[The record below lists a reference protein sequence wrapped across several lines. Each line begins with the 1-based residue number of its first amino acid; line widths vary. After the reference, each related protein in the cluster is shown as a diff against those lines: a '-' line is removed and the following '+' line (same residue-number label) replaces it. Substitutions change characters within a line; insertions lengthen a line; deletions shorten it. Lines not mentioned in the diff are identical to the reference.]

1 MARTESFLSKN
12 NEWSFL
18 DENENVL
25 AFDAYTE
32 DWESVDANGN
42 VLTVGGLVLDYKH
55 IYSHYAYRVVP
66 PNGNTAPITVRLQ
79 NQSVPAN
86 IKESTVLANRSTSE
100 RIKYITSDPLSGY
113 TYSDGVITSS
123 SNEFLT
129 IGTDILTHGDT
140 IVVTGTERDD
150 ATYTAVGHDFNIG
163 DLVTVTGVAPE
174 SYAIYDKEI
183 IAVTTDTF
191 TVTEMQSDIG
201 PATPFVKVTGEQP
214 AYAIGDTGPAGGKI
228 FITPQTHG
236 NNTGLYFEAAPAAT
250 QVSRRWS
257 ALANASIDVVGANG
271 TAIGTG
277 ATNTLDIVAQ
287 SGNIAAD
294 SAAAYCNDLSYGGYV
309 DWFLPSKDELN
320 QMYVNKT
327 TIGGF
332 VEAEYWSSSEYDA
345 SNAWYQLFING
356 NQFSTTKYPQ
366 NVRPIRSF
374 SAPSTP
380 LNYSYVNSASM
391 SENST
396 SLIYT
401 SAGHE
406 FGVGSVVTVI
416 GATVDIYNVTNAVVI
431 SVTEDTFTVE
441 PYSIGDTGPGGGLIF
456 MTPSTP
462 GNASGKYL
470 EAAPIPVG
478 GEVSRTWAT
487 SGNQSIAVTG
497 ANGTAIGT
505 GAQNTIDIVAQA
517 GNVAAT
523 SAAVYCSEL
532 VSGGQSDWFLPSLYE
547 LQEIYENLYLVST
560 GDFNPTSYWSSS
572 ENSGV
577 ASEAQFYIFSSGLN
591 GTSAKSNDFSVRPI
605 RSFLLTNPGVLTAV
619 IKATVDSST
628 YTVTNIIQNNV
639 SYITAGHRFSV
650 GQLISV
656 SNTLPAE
663 YNVIKVPIIRV
674 SETTFTVEG
683 ISTEIS
689 PMSQSGIARASG
701 DEGRR
706 VLVKSETGS
715 NAKYNGIYTVIDVG
729 GPNDNWVLQRKESF
743 PLAFNCMTRSN
754 TRSITSTVQLYESG
768 GSTPGSVPTYQ
779 GVVGRYGAVRSNIF
793 NSFTSLS
800 PYNVDIEIT
809 ISNHEGEAFYIT
821 LPFLYNYY
829 GWLANTYVQNARRQ
843 YLPHFYWD
851 VDSQQDPDYPFYK
864 LLDVMTYKADEV
876 MQSYSDFFTYE
887 LSELPVGTNV
897 TEPWAN
903 STLTSPSDVSLAN
916 REWLSQFTGGK
927 LLTAL
932 PSGVAAGTV
941 NVDAFIEWQLVNKY
955 YGYRSGSTQSVMEAV
970 KLCLTGDKTVAIAP
984 SFGNDVWKVK
994 IYTKISETPAD
1005 YEIGDIG
1012 PGGGK
1017 VFITP
1022 STAGNSTGKYFEVA
1036 PVVEEVQRT
1045 WATGANQSAVVSGA
1059 DGTAIGT
1066 GAQNTVDIVAQSGNV
1081 AATSAAKYCSDLV
1094 SGGKSDWFLPSKDE
1108 LNQIYANSRVTA
1120 GNFIIGVTYTINTV
1134 GTTNFTLIGAS
1145 ANTIGVT
1152 FTATGV
1158 GSGTGVADILN
1169 TGFSTVNYWSSSEY
1183 DAFFVWGQSF
1193 SNGLQDGSLKDS
1205 TTYVRPVRS
1214 FNTSKTV
1221 LALAELVRPMG
1232 YIYEHDAINSIDFIL
1247 DNYGA
1252 GILGTASLGDRP

>member
-18 DENENVL
+18 DENENVIAL
-25 AFDAYTE
+25 NGYAE
-32 DWESVDANGN
+32 NWEVVDVNGN
-42 VLTVGGLVLDYKH
+42 ELTVGGLISDYKH
-55 IYSHYAYRVVP
+55 IYSHHAYSVVP
-66 PNGNTAPITVRLQ
+66 PDGSTAPITVRLK

-86 IKESTVLANRSTSE
+86 ITESTVLANRSTSE
-100 RIKYITSDPLSGY
+100 RIKYITPELEPLSGY

-129 IGTDILTHGDT
+129 IGTDTLVHGDT
-140 IVVTGTERDD
+140 IAVTGTERDD
-150 ATYTAVGHDFNIG
+150 ATYTAVGHNFNVG

-174 SYAIYDKEI
+174 SYAVYDKEI
-183 IAVTTDTF
+183 ISITTDTF
-191 TVTEMQSDIG
+191 TVGEMQSDIG
-201 PATPFVKVTGEQP
+201 PATPFVKATGEQP

-236 NNTGLYFEAAPAAT
+236 NNTGLYFEAAPVAT
-250 QVSRRWS
+250 EVSRRWS
-257 ALANASIDVVGANG
+257 ALANASTDVVGADG

-277 ATNTLDIVAQ
+277 AANTLNIVAQ
-287 SGNIAAD
+287 SGNIATD
-294 SAAAYCNDLSYGGYV
+294 SAAAYCDDLSYGGYI

-332 VEAEYWSSSEYDA
+332 SNVEYWSSSEYD
-345 SNAWYQLFING
+345 NDEAWYQLFING
-356 NQFSTTKYPQ
+356 NQFSTTKYPL

-380 LNYSYVNSASM
+380 INDSYVASVSR
-391 SENST
+391 SENQT

-401 SAGHE
+401 STDHE
-406 FGVGSVVTVI
+406 FSVGSIVSVT
-416 GATVDIYNVTNAVVI
+416 GATVDIYNITNIQVI
-431 SVTEDTFTVE
+431 SVTDDTFTVE
-441 PYSIGDTGPGGGLIF
+441 PYSIGDIGPGGGLIF

-470 EAAPIPVG
+470 EVAPVSV
-478 GEVSRTWAT
+478 EVSRTWSTGA
-487 SGNQSIAVTG
+487 NQTVAVTG

-505 GAQNTIDIVAQA
+505 GAQNTIDIVAQS
-517 GNVAAT
+517 GNVSAT
-523 SAAVYCSEL
+523 SAAVYCDSL
-532 VSGGQSDWFLPSLYE
+532 VSGSASDWFLPSLYE
-547 LQEIYENLYLVST
+547 LQEVYENLYLVGT
-560 GDFNPTSYWSSS
+560 GNFSPTSYWSSS

-577 ASEAQFYIFSSGLN
+577 ASEAQFYIFSSGLS
-591 GTSAKSNDFSVRPI
+591 GTVAKSSDFLVRPI
-605 RSFLLTNPGVLTAV
+605 RSFLLPDSGTLV
-619 IKATVDSST
+619 ATISAISLYASS
-628 YTVTNIIQNNV
+628 TVTNISQNNV

-663 YNVIKVPIIRV
+663 YNIVKVPIIRV

-689 PMSQSGIARASG
+689 PMSQSGVAKASG

-729 GPNDNWVLQRKESF
+729 GPNDNWILQRTESF

-768 GSTPGSVPTYQ
+768 GSTPESVPTYQ

-800 PYNVDIEIT
+800 SYNVDIEIT
-809 ISNHEGEAFYIT
+809 ISNHGGEAFYIT

-932 PSGVAAGTV
+932 PPGVAAGTV
-941 NVDAFIEWQLVNKY
+941 DVDAFIEWQLVNKY
-955 YGYRSGSTQSVMEAV
+955 YGYRAGSTQSVMEAV

-1005 YEIGDIG
+1005 YDIGDIG

-1036 PVVEEVQRT
+1036 PVATEVSIT
-1045 WATGANQSAVVSGA
+1045 WATNVNSNRSTAVSGA

-1066 GAQNTVDIVAQSGNV
+1066 GAQNTIDIVAQSGNV
-1081 AATSAAKYCSDLV
+1081 AATSAAVYCSELTY
-1094 SGGKSDWFLPSKDE
+1094 GGYSDWFLPSKDE
-1108 LNQIYANSRVTA
+1108 IQKMGLYKSQ
-1120 GNFIIGVTYTINTV
+1120 INTD
-1134 GTTNFTLIGAS
+1134 LSIE
-1145 ANTIGVT
+1145 
-1152 FTATGV
+1152 
-1158 GSGTGVADILN
+1158 
-1169 TGFSTVNYWSSSEY
+1169 NYYWTSSEY
-1183 DAFFVWGQSF
+1183 AVDRAWYYWF
-1193 SNGLQDGSLKDS
+1193 NGLPGVQNEALKGNS
-1205 TTYVRPVRS
+1205 FLVRPVRAFS
-1214 FNTSKTV
+1214 NSPTV

-1232 YIYEHDAINSIDFIL
+1232 YIYEHEAINSIDFIL

-1252 GILGTASLGDRP
+1252 GILDLATLGSGAVGS

>member
-18 DENENVL
+18 DENENVIAL
-25 AFDAYTE
+25 NGYAE
-32 DWESVDANGN
+32 NWEVVDVNGN
-42 VLTVGGLVLDYKH
+42 LLTVGGLISDYKH
-55 IYSHYAYRVVP
+55 IYSHYAYSVVP
-66 PNGNTAPITVRLQ
+66 PDGSTAPITVRLK

-86 IKESTVLANRSTSE
+86 ITESTVLANRSTSE
-100 RIKYITSDPLSGY
+100 RIKYITPEFEPLPGY

-129 IGTDILTHGDT
+129 IGTDTLVHGDT

-150 ATYTAVGHDFNIG
+150 ATYTAVGHNFNVG

-174 SYAIYDKEI
+174 SYAVYDKEI
-183 IAVTTDTF
+183 ISVTTDTF
-191 TVTEMQSDIG
+191 TVGEMQSDIG
-201 PATPFVKVTGEQP
+201 PATPFVKATGEQP

-406 FGVGSVVTVI
+406 FSVGSAVTVI

-431 SVTEDTFTVE
+431 SVTEDTFTIE

-462 GNASGKYL
+462 GNVSGKYL

-505 GAQNTIDIVAQA
+505 GAQNTIDIVAQS

-577 ASEAQFYIFSSGLN
+577 ASEAQFYIFSSGIN

-619 IKATVDSST
+619 IKATVNSST

-663 YNVIKVPIIRV
+663 YNIVKVPIIRV

-689 PMSQSGIARASG
+689 PMSQSGVAKASG

-706 VLVKSETGS
+706 VLVKSETGL
-715 NAKYNGIYTVIDVG
+715 NTKYNGIYTVIDVG
-729 GPNDNWVLQRKESF
+729 GPNDNWILQRTESF

-768 GSTPGSVPTYQ
+768 GSTPESVPTYQ

-932 PSGVAAGTV
+932 PPGVAAGAV
-941 NVDAFIEWQLVNKY
+941 DVDAFIEWQLVNKY
-955 YGYRSGSTQSVMEAV
+955 YGYRAGSTQSVMEAV
-970 KLCLTGDKTVAIAP
+970 KLCLTGNKTVAIAP
-984 SFGNDVWKVK
+984 SFGNDPWTIN
-994 IYTKISETPAD
+994 IYTKISETPAE
-1005 YEIGDIG
+1005 YAIGDTG

-1036 PVVEEVQRT
+1036 PVAMEVERT
-1045 WATGANQSAVVSGA
+1045 WATNVNSNRTTAVSGA

-1066 GAQNTVDIVAQSGNV
+1066 GAQNTIDIVAQSGNV
-1081 AATSAAKYCSDLV
+1081 AATSAAVYCSELTY
-1094 SGGKSDWFLPSKDE
+1094 GGYSDWFLPSKDE
-1108 LNQIYANSRVTA
+1108 IQKMGLYKSQIDTDLS
-1120 GNFIIGVTYTINTV
+1120 IE
-1134 GTTNFTLIGAS
+1134 
-1145 ANTIGVT
+1145 
-1152 FTATGV
+1152 
-1158 GSGTGVADILN
+1158 
-1169 TGFSTVNYWSSSEY
+1169 NYYWTSSEY
-1183 DAFFVWGQSF
+1183 AVDRAWYYWF
-1193 SNGLQDGSLKDS
+1193 NGLPGVQNETLKGNS
-1205 TTYVRPVRS
+1205 FLVRPVRS
-1214 FNTSKTV
+1214 FTFTSTTV

-1232 YIYEHDAINSIDFIL
+1232 YIYLHQAISNIDFIL

-1252 GILGTASLGDRP
+1252 GILDLATLGSGALGS